1 MGLIG
6 GIAKTALAAGTWA
19 AVSNTVS
26 RRQAGRWADEN
37 QSSHSQ
43 GYMPPPPG
51 RYQRPMF
58 QQHRPTSQPAPPQP
72 AQQPVQAPAPLPTT
86 TDVMNARLAQLQQLG
101 TLKAQGILNQTEFEN
116 EKRKILG

>member
-58 QQHRPTSQPAPPQP
+58 QQHRPAAQPAPPQSP
-72 AQQPVQAPAPLPTT
+72 QPPAPLPNT

-101 TLKAQGILNQTEFEN
+101 ALKAQGILNQTEFEN